1 MKLIKHGRLEVLN
14 KYPFNIDRSKCD
26 VCLPLN
32 SRLFPESR
40 KLPLS
45 SSLMCVTRPARVRNT
60 RSQRSQRPGPALQ
73 SPVSELS
80 AGLSLSF
87 SAVSGAVSVGSVPRP
102 LILSHNQGP
111 GKRRHPDIPLSA
123 ETKDHTQHSFGDNS
137 SALHSNK
144 RKCCSINS
152 GGGDNWDWS

>member
-1 MKLIKHGRLEVLN
+1 MKFIKHGRLEVLN

-73 SPVSELS
+73 SPVSELC
-80 AGLSLSF
+80 AGLSPSF

-102 LILSHNQGP
+102 LVLSHNQGP

-123 ETKDHTQHSFGDNS
+123 TTKDTAQHSFGDNS
-137 SALHSNK
+137 PALHSNK

-152 GGGDNWDWS
+152 GAGDNWD

>member
-14 KYPFNIDRSKCD
+14 KYPFNIDRIEIRRLPSPEFKIVPRKQKAAPLLEPH
-26 VCLPLN
+26 VCH
-32 SRLFPESR
+32 S
-40 KLPLS
+40 
-45 SSLMCVTRPARVRNT
+45 
-60 RSQRSQRPGPALQ
+60 PGPGPQHSLATLAT
-73 SPVSELS
+73 SGPGVTVSCLRG

-102 LILSHNQGP
+102 LVLSHNQGP

-123 ETKDHTQHSFGDNS
+123 ATKDTAQHSFGDNS
-137 SALHSNK
+137 PALHSNK

-152 GGGDNWDWS
+152 GGGDNWD